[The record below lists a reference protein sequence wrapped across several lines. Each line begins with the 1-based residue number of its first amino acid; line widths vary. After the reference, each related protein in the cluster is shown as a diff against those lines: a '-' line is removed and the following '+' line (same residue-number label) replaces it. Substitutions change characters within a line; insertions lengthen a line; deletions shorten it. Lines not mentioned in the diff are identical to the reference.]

1 VRTLVIS
8 DLHLGARLQNSVLTH
23 PAPQRRLLDAL
34 SDVDRLVL
42 LGDVVELLE
51 GRAGHAIPVAR
62 PVLNA
67 IGDRLGSERE
77 VILVPGNHDRQL
89 VAAWVRSQGAALAPD
104 AAVPLDATPALAQ
117 VTSWLAPARVRVQY
131 PGVWLSDRVYALHG
145 HYLDRHLLPVS
156 AFGIARGLLGRLPRE
171 SAMPIDYERA
181 GGPSATRLEAWLT
194 RWLPRPLATL
204 VEDAAELM
212 RAATM
217 PRVPKHVFDRRMA
230 PLLAAV
236 LGMQMRRA
244 AIPALARVVHSLG
257 IEADWV
263 LFGHVHRL
271 GPLDSD
277 ITTQWQGVGGR
288 PRIANTGSWTYEP
301 LLLHR
306 AAPQHPYWPGGALLL
321 EDDQDPRAIALLGDL
336 EPSDLH

>member
-8 DLHLGARLQNSVLTH
+8 DLHLGARVQHSVLTR
-23 PAPQRRLLDAL
+23 PEPLERLLAAIDG
-34 SDVDRLVL
+34 VQRLVL

-51 GRAGHAIPVAR
+51 GRASHTMAVAA
-62 PVLNA
+62 PVLQA
-67 IGDRLGSERE
+67 IGARLGGERE
-77 VILVPGNHDRQL
+77 AILVPGNHDRRL
-89 VAAWVRSQGAALAPD
+89 VESWVRAQGAGLTPD
-104 AAVPLDATPALAQ
+104 ASVPHDATPALAR
-117 VTSWLAPARVRVQY
+117 VTSWLAPARVRVHY
-131 PGVWLSDRVYALHG
+131 PGVWLTDRVWAVHG

-171 SAMPIDYERA
+171 GSLPIDYERA
-181 GGPSATRLEAWLT
+181 GGPSVTRLEAWLT

-204 VEDAAELM
+204 VEDFAELF

-217 PRVPKHVFDRRMA
+217 PRVPKRLLHRRMA

-244 AIPALARVVHSLG
+244 SIPALARVVYSLG
-257 IEADWV
+257 IDAEWV

-277 ITTQWQGVGGR
+277 NAPQWQGVNGR
-288 PRIANTGSWTYEP
+288 PQIANTGSWVYEP

-306 AAPQHPYWPGGALLL
+306 AAPDHPYWPGGAVLL
-321 EDDQDPRAIALLGDL
+321 EDGRHPRAIALLGDL
-336 EPSDLH
+336 APESLH